1 MKLDFDSCFFA
12 LLGLG
17 QPQPTVT
24 AREERRRY
32 FLEVG
37 ADRGEG
43 LVEAPLDGLGEL
55 GPKLLELLQ
64 ARLEVGALGHEL
76 GEALLLALVLL
87 LRERVDLAEGFAAA
101 LEPLDPRRQL
111 LAVVAFGRLRAGV
124 LEPAPRLRGL
134 GVEPRTVDVDRGPP
148 LARLGCSPASF
159 GFRRAEP
166 SQLRRKLAGPCRAGV
181 HPGLQRGLKPSSR
194 LGRPR
199 ERRGQALPED
209 GQGLDWDRSTHLRSS
224 FLRLLI

>member
-1 MKLDFDSCFFA
+1 M
-12 LLGLG
+12 
-17 QPQPTVT
+17 QPAVA

-32 FLEVG
+32 FLEVS
-37 ADRGEG
+37 ADRREG
-43 LVEAPLDGLGEL
+43 VVEAPLDGLGEL
-55 GPKLLELLQ
+55 GPELLELLQ
-64 ARLEVGALGHEL
+64 ARFEILALSDEL

-134 GVEPRTVDVDRGPP
+134 GVEPRTVDVDGRPP
-148 LARLGCSPASF
+148 LARLCGRPPGL
-159 GFRRAEP
+159 GFLRAEP
-166 SQLRRKLAGPCRAGV
+166 PELRGELACACRARI
-181 HPGLQRGLKPSSR
+181 HPGLQRSLEPPSR

-209 GQGLDWDRSTHLRSS
+209 GQGLD
-224 FLRLLI
+224 